1 MRILIV
7 TSQFPIAGE
16 PNRGRPVY
24 QTVRELSR
32 LAEVKVISPVATYP
46 RWAQPR
52 SYLYRAAEDAQ
63 GVPGCEVDYVRY
75 PALPAISRPFNGHL
89 CARALA
95 APLRAFAPDVVLAY
109 WLYPDGYGAMR
120 AAHAAGVPF
129 VAGARG
135 SDLRVRD
142 AVSRRLTRPVV
153 RAARRLL
160 VVSEDL
166 GRVAVDGYGAE
177 PHRIRAI
184 PNGCDAS
191 LFHPGDRSAARRA
204 LGMAEDTE
212 VVLYVGRLVAEK
224 GLRELLQASRR
235 LSTERPRARVVL
247 VGEGPLRGELD
258 AALAADPSL
267 PLQLAGAQA
276 PADVARWMVAADVVT
291 LPSYSEGHPNVLV
304 EALACGRPVVAT
316 PVGGIPEVVDAAN
329 GVLVPAR
336 DADAL
341 AAALVLALQRDWDEV
356 ALARRFS
363 RNWEQVARD
372 TLDACGE
379 ALAET
384 HAGRAYCATGQA

>member
-142 AVSRRLTRPVV
+142 ALSRRLTRPVV

-204 LGMAEDTE
+204 LGMAEDAE

-235 LSTERPRARVVL
+235 LSTEQPRARVVL

-341 AAALVLALQRDWDEV
+341 AAALVQALQRDWDEA

-384 HAGRAYCATGQA
+384 HAGGAYCATGQA